1 LFVPE
6 KIRVGVLFGGRSCEH
21 EVSVTSA
28 RSVLAAMDPEKYD
41 VTMIG
46 ISKEGD
52 WLLAGDA
59 QNVLA
64 AGSVQGDD
72 LVPVLLDYPGTSD
85 LISTNGSLLDRGGS
99 RTVDVVFPILHG
111 PYGEDGTVQGL
122 LELAG
127 VAYVG
132 AGVGGSAVSMDK
144 ELMKRVFRAEG
155 LAQLPY
161 LVFRRGRWRQ
171 EPVQVQQEIE
181 EVLEYPVFVKPANL
195 GSSVGITKVHEPS
208 ELKEGMDE
216 AASYDAK
223 ILVEADAADCREVEC
238 AVLGNEDPQA
248 SVLGEI
254 VPGNEFYDY
263 SAKYV
268 DDNSELIIPAPLSEC
283 ISEQIQ
289 RMALDAFRAV
299 DAAGMSRVDFF
310 VAADESEIYLN
321 EINTIPGF
329 TPISM
334 YPKLWQASGLEYG
347 ELIDRLIQLAL
358 ERRDDR
364 RQNRS
369 SL

>member
-1 LFVPE
+1 MPE
-6 KIRVGVLFGGRSCEH
+6 KIRVSVLFGGRSCEH

-28 RSVLAAMDPEKYD
+28 RSVLEAIDSDKYE

-52 WLLAGDA
+52 WLLARDA
-59 QNVLA
+59 QKALS
-64 AGSVQGDD
+64 AGTVQGDD
-72 LVPVLLDYPGTSD
+72 LVPVLLDYPGTRD
-85 LISTNGSLLDRGGS
+85 LIITNGSVLDSGRNRS
-99 RTVDVVFPILHG
+99 VDVVFPILHG

-155 LAQLPY
+155 LQQLHY
-161 LVFRRGRWRQ
+161 LVFSRGRWRQ
-171 EPVQVQQEIE
+171 EPKQVQRQIE
-181 EVLEYPVFVKPANL
+181 AELDYPIFVKPANL
-195 GSSVGITKVHEPS
+195 GSSVGITKVHEPA
-208 ELKEGMDE
+208 ELKDGMDE
-216 AASYDAK
+216 AASYDTK
-223 ILVEADAADCREVEC
+223 ILVEANAADCREVEC
-238 AVLGNEDPQA
+238 AVLGNEDPKT

-263 SAKYV
+263 NAKYL
-268 DDNSELIIPAPLSEC
+268 DDNSDLIIPAPLSERTSDH
-283 ISEQIQ
+283 IRRLAVE
-289 RMALDAFRAV
+289 AFRAV
-299 DAAGMSRVDFF
+299 DAAGMARVDFF
-310 VAADESEIYLN
+310 VSADESEVYVN

-364 RQNRS
+364 RQTRS

>member
-1 LFVPE
+1 MPE

-28 RSVLAAMDPEKYD
+28 RSVLEAIDSEKYE

-52 WLLAGDA
+52 WLLASDA
-59 QNVLA
+59 QKVLS
-64 AGSVQGDD
+64 AGTVQGDD
-72 LVPVLLDYPGTSD
+72 LVPVLLDYPGTRD
-85 LISTNGSLLDRGGS
+85 LIITNGSVLDSGRNRS
-99 RTVDVVFPILHG
+99 VDVVFPILHG

-155 LAQLPY
+155 LQQLHY
-161 LVFRRGRWRQ
+161 LVFGRGRWRQ
-171 EPVQVQQEIE
+171 DPKQVQRQIE
-181 EVLEYPVFVKPANL
+181 AELDYPVFVKPANL
-195 GSSVGITKVHEPS
+195 GSSVGITKVHEAA
-208 ELKEGMDE
+208 ELKDGMDE
-216 AASYDAK
+216 AASYDTK
-223 ILVEADAADCREVEC
+223 ILVEANAADCREVEC
-238 AVLGNEDPQA
+238 AVLGNEDPET

-263 SAKYV
+263 NAKYL
-268 DDNSELIIPAPLSEC
+268 DDNSDLLIPAPLSERTSDH
-283 ISEQIQ
+283 IRRLAVE
-289 RMALDAFRAV
+289 AFRSV
-299 DAAGMSRVDFF
+299 DAAGMARVDFF
-310 VAADESEIYLN
+310 VSADESEVYVN

-358 ERRDDR
+358 ERREDR

>member
-1 LFVPE
+1 MPE
-6 KIRVGVLFGGRSCEH
+6 KIRVCVLFGGRSCEH

-28 RSVLAAMDPEKYD
+28 RSVLEAIDSEKYD

-46 ISKEGD
+46 ISKEGG

-59 QNVLA
+59 QKVLS
-64 AGSVQGDD
+64 AGTVQGDD

-85 LISTNGSLLDRGGS
+85 LIVTNGSVLDSGRNRS
-99 RTVDVVFPILHG
+99 VDVVFPILHG

-155 LAQLPY
+155 LQQLPY
-161 LVFRRGRWRQ
+161 LVFLRGRWRQ
-171 EPVQVQQEIE
+171 EPMQVQREIE
-181 EVLEYPVFVKPANL
+181 ATLNYPVFVKPANL
-195 GSSVGITKVHEPS
+195 GSSVGITKVHEPA
-208 ELKEGMDE
+208 ELKDGMDE
-216 AASYDAK
+216 AASYDTK
-223 ILVEADAADCREVEC
+223 ILVEANAADCREVEC
-238 AVLGNEDPQA
+238 AVLGNEDPKT

-263 SAKYV
+263 NAKYL
-268 DDNSELIIPAPLSEC
+268 DDNSDLIIPATLSERT
-283 ISEQIQ
+283 SDHVRRLSVE
-289 RMALDAFRAV
+289 AFRAV
-299 DAAGMSRVDFF
+299 DAAGMARVDFF
-310 VAADESEIYLN
+310 VSADESEVYVN

-347 ELIDRLIQLAL
+347 ELINRLIQLAL
-358 ERRDDR
+358 ERREDR